1 MRSLFISLALVTGAA
16 APAAAAAQQAQQPQI
31 ERRVGRLE
39 QEMRAVQRRVFPGG
53 APNTVDPEL
62 QPRTAIPTPSAGS
75 SNAITALTARVEAL
89 EAQLARLTGQV
100 EENGYQIRQVE
111 EQLTRLQRDTRAQIE
126 RLQQAA
132 QPPAPAPA
140 PEPAEP
146 TQPAEDELAGGS
158 QPRPDAPAGPP
169 RRTDAAEEA
178 YNTGF
183 RLWEQR
189 RYGEAQQ
196 TLTAAADAHPRSRWA
211 SWSRNLA
218 GRAYLDDGKPATAAR
233 IFLQNYQG
241 NPRGERAADS
251 LFFLGEALVRLN
263 RRAEACPVYDE
274 LEATFPTMRDYLR
287 SRLPA
292 ARQAARCAAA
302 PTS

>member
-1 MRSLFISLALVTGAA
+1 MGMMRRLLISLALLGGAA
-16 APAAAAAQQAQQPQI
+16 APAAAQQPQV
-31 ERRVGRLE
+31 ERRVDRLE

-53 APNTVDPEL
+53 AQATIDPEL
-62 QPRTAIPTPSAGS
+62 QARPATPAPGVGS
-75 SNAITALTARVEAL
+75 SNAINALTSRVEAL
-89 EAQLARLTGQV
+89 EAQLARITGQV
-100 EENGYQIRQVE
+100 EENGFQIRQLE
-111 EQLTRLQRDTRAQIE
+111 EQVAQLRRETQAQIE

-132 QPPAPAPA
+132 QPPAPPPA
-140 PEPAEP
+140 SA
-146 TQPAEDELAGGS
+146 QPADPAADELAGGNDGG
-158 QPRPDAPAGPP
+158 QPPQSPP
-169 RRTDAAEEA
+169 SRAATDAAEEA
-178 YNTGF
+178 YNIGF

-189 RYGEAQQ
+189 RYADAQRA
-196 TLTAAADAHPRSRWA
+196 LTGAADAHPRSRWA

-233 IFLQNYQG
+233 IFLQNYQS

-274 LEATFPTMRDYLR
+274 LEATFPNMRDYLR

-292 ARQAARCAAA
+292 ARQAARCA
-302 PTS
+302 PTSTATN